1 MMRRQQISK
10 VRMQWVRLTMW
21 WKPARCVRCET
32 STQSGGEGRALTN
45 NIKKICSKNY
55 FTWGGSCS
63 EC

>member
-32 STQSGGEGRALTN
+32 STQSGGEGRAL
-45 NIKKICSKNY
+45 
-55 FTWGGSCS
+55 
-63 EC
+63 